1 MSERLP
7 DSTLEQE
14 LIQNIDIRVGPT
26 AIALALDH
34 CIRERFGHIRT
45 QGICERIHM
54 IAKLLLQ
61 SSKLPASLV
70 ALRARWRARALDRE
84 QEERDVRGPARRTSV
99 HYIDTDQLG
108 QGHSTVWQ

>member
-1 MSERLP
+1 M
-7 DSTLEQE
+7 EQE

-34 CIRERFGHIRT
+34 IRERFRHIRT
-45 QGICERIHM
+45 QGIRERIH
-54 IAKLLLQ
+54 IVAKLLLQ
-61 SSKLPASLV
+61 SSTLPASRV

-108 QGHSTVWQ
+108 QGHSTVWQYRIQ